1 MIRSI
6 LSVIVG
12 VLAGTVTIFL
22 LEMAGHRLYPP
33 PPGLDPTNVE
43 AFEALIASA
52 PVGMLLSVLVAW
64 AGGAFVGGFVAALL
78 SERRRVLHGLA
89 VGGIQTL
96 LAVAQLSM
104 IPHPLWFT
112 VLGLS
117 IFLPIAGLAGLLV
130 GREPD
135 PA

>member
-12 VLAGTVTIFL
+12 ILAGMVAIFL
-22 LEMAGHRLYPP
+22 LQLVGHRLYPP
-33 PPGLDPTNVE
+33 PPGLDPANVE
-43 AFEALIASA
+43 AFKAFVATA
-52 PVGMLLSVLVAW
+52 PVGMLLSVIVAW

-96 LAVAQLSM
+96 LAIAQLSM

-112 VLGLS
+112 VLGVS
-117 IFLPIAGLAGLLV
+117 IFLPIGGLAGLLV

>member
-12 VLAGTVTIFL
+12 ILAGVVTIFL
-22 LEMAGHRLYPP
+22 LEMAGHRFYPP
-33 PPGLDPTNVE
+33 PAGLDPGNVE
-43 AFEALIASA
+43 AFKAAVAAA
-52 PVGMLLSVLVAW
+52 PVGMLLSVILAW
-64 AGGAFVGGFVAALL
+64 AGGAFIGGGVAALL
-78 SERRRVLHGLA
+78 SERRRALHSLA

-96 LAVAQLSM
+96 LAVAQLQM

-112 VLGLS
+112 VLGVT
-117 IFLPIAGLAGLLV
+117 IFLPVAALAGHIV

-135 PA
+135 LA